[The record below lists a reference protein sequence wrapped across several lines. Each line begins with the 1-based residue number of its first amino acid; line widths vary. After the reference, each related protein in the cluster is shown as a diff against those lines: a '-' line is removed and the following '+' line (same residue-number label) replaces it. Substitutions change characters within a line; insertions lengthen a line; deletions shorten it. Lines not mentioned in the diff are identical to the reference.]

1 MIKIAVDAMGGDY
14 APRNIVHGAVD
25 SARNAKDQY
34 EIILVGDKDKIED
47 ELIRHFRVHFP
58 STFRASDLPLS
69 VVHASQHIEMGE
81 SPLAAIKA
89 KPDSS
94 IAVAL
99 QLHKDGKANA
109 MVSAGNTGAVMAS
122 ALFRLGRI
130 AGVNRPGIGQIL
142 PGEGGRVLLTDVG
155 ANVDSKPINLLQF
168 GIMGSVFF
176 KEIFNV
182 ERPTVALLNVGHEES
197 KGNDLVKKAY
207 ILFQNSNLNFIGN
220 IEGRDIMRSVANVVV
235 CDGFVGNIV
244 LKFAESFHK
253 VFGSGLRKEIGKRIF
268 SQLGAFMMKP
278 SFDGLRKVFDYQEY
292 GGAPL
297 LGVNGICIIAHGRS
311 TPHAVRS
318 AIREAFKAA
327 KHDINEQIRV
337 ECSKRHDD
345 KE

>member
-14 APRNIVHGAVD
+14 APRNVVHGAVD

-34 EIILVGDKDKIED
+34 EIILVGDKYKIEA
-47 ELIRHFRVHFP
+47 ELIRHFRIHFS
-58 STFRASDLPLS
+58 STFRASELPLS
-69 VVHASQHIEMGE
+69 VVHASQQIEMGE

-94 IAVAL
+94 IGVAL
-99 QLHKDGKANA
+99 QLQKDGKTNA
-109 MVSAGNTGAVMAS
+109 VVSAGNTGAVMAS

-130 AGVNRPGIGQIL
+130 PGVSRPGIGQIL
-142 PGEGGRVLLTDVG
+142 PSEGGRVLLTDVG
-155 ANVDSKPINLLQF
+155 ANVDSKPIHLLQF
-168 GIMGSVFF
+168 AVMGSVFF
-176 KEIFNV
+176 REIFNV
-182 ERPTVALLNVGHEES
+182 ERPTVGLLNVGQEES
-197 KGNDLVKKAY
+197 KGNELVKKAY
-207 ILFQNSNLNFIGN
+207 HILQKSHLNFIGN
-220 IEGRDIMRSVANVVV
+220 VEGRDIMRNVANVVV

-268 SQLGAFMMKP
+268 SQLGAFLMKP

-297 LGVNGICIIAHGRS
+297 LGVNGVCIIAHGRS
-311 TPHAVRS
+311 TPRAIKN

-327 KHDINEQIRV
+327 KLNINEMIRV
-337 ECSKRHDD
+337 ECSKCHEL